1 MTPNEPRDGSWE
13 LPPGTARKAIDA
25 ALREIFPGTSW
36 NKARNLVTTG
46 KVKVGDEVVLSPTRY
61 VRAGDKLTVK
71 LTSPRPTTTQRVGRE
86 IIAYVDPHVVVV
98 RKPPGISTVPFD
110 ERETN
115 TLDELVRA
123 HLSRAGRS
131 SGGRVQGTLGVV
143 HRLDKET
150 SGLLVF
156 ARTLAAKKHLSQ
168 QFRVHSVHR
177 EYRAIVHG
185 DIDDRTFRSRLVA
198 DRGDGLR
205 GSTRNPN
212 EGQQAVT
219 HIARVERLGDAA
231 RATLIACRLETG
243 RTHQIRI
250 HLAESGHPLVGER
263 VYIRRYNGPRI
274 GAPRIMLHA
283 AELGF
288 VHPHTE
294 EDVHFEEPIPADM
307 ETMLSRLRSA
317 DALTAD
323 ESAAGEDEDE
333 DEDGAEEDRGEDED
347 LRFDG
352 ASRDIQ
358 KLFGARLRSS
368 TLRRRID
375 PSRASDGASLTTKR
389 SLMQAMGAQ
398 TAPRAARMTQK
409 NSSRTGPIALK
420 SSGHVSPAGGPM
432 RATHRR

>member
-1 MTPNEPRDGSWE
+1 MNAIEPRDGSFE
-13 LPPGTARKAIDA
+13 LPPGTARKALDS
-25 ALREIFPGTSW
+25 ALRDLFPGTSW
-36 NKARNLVTTG
+36 TKARALVTTG
-46 KVKVGDEVVLSPTRY
+46 KVKVGDEVVLLPTRF
-61 VRAGDKLTVK
+61 VRAGDRLTIKL
-71 LTSPRPTTTQRVGRE
+71 SAPRPTTTQRVGRE

-98 RKPPGISTVPFD
+98 RKPAGISTVPFD

-156 ARTLAAKKHLSQ
+156 ARTLQAKKHLSQ

-205 GSTRNPN
+205 GSTRKPN
-212 EGQQAVT
+212 EGQIAVT

-250 HLAESGHPLVGER
+250 HLSESGHPLVGER
-263 VYIRRYNGPRI
+263 VYIRRYNGTRVA
-274 GAPRIMLHA
+274 APRIMLHA

-294 EDVHFEEPIPADM
+294 EDVFFEEPLPADM
-307 ETMLSRLRSA
+307 ETMLGRLRSA
-317 DALTAD
+317 EPLPESEAADASDDD
-323 ESAAGEDEDE
+323 EPEDDDADEDE
-333 DEDGAEEDRGEDED
+333 D
-347 LRFDG
+347 
-352 ASRDIQ
+352 
-358 KLFGARLRSS
+358 
-368 TLRRRID
+368 
-375 PSRASDGASLTTKR
+375 
-389 SLMQAMGAQ
+389 
-398 TAPRAARMTQK
+398 
-409 NSSRTGPIALK
+409 
-420 SSGHVSPAGGPM
+420 
-432 RATHRR
+432 

>member
-1 MTPNEPRDGSWE
+1 MTEHPPHDGSWV
-13 LPPGTARKAIDA
+13 LPPGTERKALDA
-25 ALREIFPGTSW
+25 ALRELFPGTSW
-36 NKARNLVTTG
+36 GKARALITTG
-46 KVKVGDEVVLSPTRY
+46 KVKVGDETVHVPTRF
-61 VRAGDKLTVK
+61 VRAGDTVSIKLTA
-71 LTSPRPTTTQRVGRE
+71 PRPSTTQRVGRE
-86 IIAYVDPHVVVV
+86 IIAYLDPHVVVV

-110 ERETN
+110 EGETG

-123 HLSRAGRS
+123 HLSRSERGR
-131 SGGRVQGTLGVV
+131 GGRVQGTLGVV

-205 GSTRNPN
+205 GSTRVNN
-212 EGQQAVT
+212 EGQVAIT

-231 RATLIACRLETG
+231 RATHIACRLETG

-263 VYIRRYNGPRI
+263 VYIRRYNGTRI

-288 VHPHTE
+288 IHPHTE
-294 EDVHFEEPIPADM
+294 EEVRFEEPLPADM
-307 ETMLSRLRSA
+307 EKMLERLRGPLEPELAAAA
-317 DALTAD
+317 DDDGEGLEEEDAD
-323 ESAAGEDEDE
+323 GDDED
-333 DEDGAEEDRGEDED
+333 D
-347 LRFDG
+347 
-352 ASRDIQ
+352 
-358 KLFGARLRSS
+358 
-368 TLRRRID
+368 
-375 PSRASDGASLTTKR
+375 
-389 SLMQAMGAQ
+389 
-398 TAPRAARMTQK
+398 
-409 NSSRTGPIALK
+409 
-420 SSGHVSPAGGPM
+420 
-432 RATHRR
+432 

>member
-1 MTPNEPRDGSWE
+1 MTPNEPRDGTYDVPAGKGRRA
-13 LPPGTARKAIDA
+13 LDA
-25 ALREIFPGTSW
+25 ALRELFPGTSW
-36 NKARNLVTTG
+36 NKARNCITTG
-46 KVKVGDEVVLSPTRY
+46 KVKVGDEVVLSPTRF
-61 VRAGDKLTVK
+61 VRPGDKVTVK
-71 LTSPRPTTTQRVGRE
+71 LSAPRPSTAQRVGRE

-98 RKPPGISTVPFD
+98 RKPPGVSTVPFD
-110 ERETN
+110 ERETG

-205 GSTRNPN
+205 GSTRKPN
-212 EGQQAVT
+212 EGQASVT

-263 VYIRRYNGPRI
+263 VYIRRYNGVRI
-274 GAPRIMLHA
+274 AAPRIMLHA

-288 VHPHTE
+288 VHPQTE
-294 EDVHFEEPIPADM
+294 EEVQFEEPLPADM

-317 DALTAD
+317 DVLDAD
-323 ESAAGEDEDE
+323 EGEDAARIKD
-333 DEDGAEEDRGEDED
+333 DDADEEDFEEDDDDDDDE
-347 LRFDG
+347 
-352 ASRDIQ
+352 
-358 KLFGARLRSS
+358 
-368 TLRRRID
+368 
-375 PSRASDGASLTTKR
+375 
-389 SLMQAMGAQ
+389 
-398 TAPRAARMTQK
+398 
-409 NSSRTGPIALK
+409 
-420 SSGHVSPAGGPM
+420 
-432 RATHRR
+432 